1 MSVSGALTDRTSS
14 LERTVLPVADSL
26 ATVFPDGLVH
36 GRSVLCSGDA
46 AVTLALATVS
56 AASRAGSWLAV
67 FGVDDLGLLAA
78 HEQGVALERTVLVT
92 PPESPAQ
99 WSAAVGAAVDGFEL
113 LALEVPPRLSSGE
126 ARKVH
131 QRVLSRRGVLV
142 LVDIANRHRQRPVF
156 QPDVVLHA
164 TTVGWDGI
172 GRGHGHVRGREVHID
187 IGGRR
192 VPKPRRVSLH
202 ITH

>member
-1 MSVSGALTDRTSS
+1 MSVSGALTDRASS
-14 LERTVLPVADSL
+14 LERTTLPVVESL
-26 ATVFPDGLVH
+26 AAVFPDGLVH

-78 HEQGVALERTVLVT
+78 HEQGVALQRTVLVT

-113 LALEVPPRLSSGE
+113 LLLEVPLRLSPGE
-126 ARKVH
+126 ARKVQ

-142 LVDIANRHRQRPVF
+142 LIDIANRHRQRPIF
-156 QPDVVLHA
+156 QPDVMLHA
-164 TTVGWDGI
+164 TTIGWDGI

-187 IGGRR
+187 VAGRR